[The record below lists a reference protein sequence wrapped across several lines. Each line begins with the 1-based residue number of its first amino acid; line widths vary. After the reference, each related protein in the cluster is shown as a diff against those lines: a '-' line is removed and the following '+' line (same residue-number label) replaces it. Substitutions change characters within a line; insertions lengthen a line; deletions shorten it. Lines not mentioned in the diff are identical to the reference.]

1 MKNGLKAIG
10 IVLILLAVGLLF
22 SCVTQ
27 GQFKPASASDDAAV
41 VGTVSASFTTSSISK
56 EAVNSQAYI
65 ALMAEAQKTYSGNID
80 IRDITWVVGQSDGQN
95 REYAAIGK
103 VIRTGPEN

>member
-1 MKNGLKAIG
+1 MKNGLK
-10 IVLILLAVGLLF
+10 VLNILPALLVVGLLF

-27 GQFKPASASDDAAV
+27 GQYKPASASDNAAV
-41 VGTVSASFTTSSISK
+41 AGTVSASFTTSSISK

-65 ALMAEAQKTYSGNID
+65 ALMVEAQKTHDGNID
-80 IRDITWVVGQSDGQN
+80 IRDITWVIGKSDGPN

-103 VIRTGPEN
+103 VITIN

>member
-1 MKNGLKAIG
+1 MKKGLKIPG
-10 IVLILLAVGLLF
+10 ILPALLAVGLLF

-27 GQFKPASASDDAAV
+27 GQYKPANASDNAAV
-41 VGTVSASFTTSSISK
+41 VGTVSASFITSSISK
-56 EAVNSQAYI
+56 DAVNSQAYI

-80 IRDITWVVGQSDGQN
+80 IRDITWVIGKTDEQN

-103 VIRTGPEN
+103 VTRTGPEN